1 MTDYDYYDCD
11 YSSVIE
17 PWRKYR
23 LLFPIAHVGF
33 LTYRKGKRGKER
45 REGLQTCFSNTVFY
59 QSHAKK
65 AILNLKRMLHL
76 VGI

>member
-11 YSSVIE
+11 YSGVIE

-23 LLFPIAHVGF
+23 LFFPIAHVEVSI
-33 LTYRKGKRGKER
+33 TYRKGKRGKACKSV
-45 REGLQTCFSNTVFY
+45 LAILCFTK
-59 QSHAKK
+59 AMPKK

-76 VGI
+76 VGM